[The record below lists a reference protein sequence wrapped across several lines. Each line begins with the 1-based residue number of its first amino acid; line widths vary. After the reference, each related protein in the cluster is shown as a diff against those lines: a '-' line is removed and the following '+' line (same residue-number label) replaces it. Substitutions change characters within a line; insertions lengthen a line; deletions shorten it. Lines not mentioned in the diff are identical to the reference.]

1 MSDEYNL
8 NNAQYTSLYE
18 GSQTLFRTISERLN
32 VNTAYVTRRGK
43 NEMTVL
49 SSFNDKEEIIPEGY
63 SVEYGGTYCRLIIS
77 NEGSVMT
84 TPDLTQDL
92 ITSQLEVTDE
102 LGVKGFLGVTLR
114 DREGGIF
121 GTLCVMDRE
130 EKSFSDEDIE
140 YLRSLAGVLSHM
152 IELDQLSY
160 NIAYL
165 TVPIIPITTG
175 VSILSVQGIVDSS
188 RSEIILNQVLD
199 YCAGHQVHTFIVDLS
214 GLIILN
220 EQLPLAI
227 SNLAQAL
234 RVMGVRPLISGI
246 TPEIAKQ
253 DLKCG
258 QLTNLSIET
267 VRSLEQAM
275 ELIGFSL
282 TENHNHCNH

>member
-18 GSQTLFRTISERLN
+18 GSQTLFRIISERLN
-32 VNTAYVTRRGK
+32 VNTAYITRRGN

-77 NEGSVMT
+77 NEDNAMT
-84 TPDLTQDL
+84 TPDLTKEL
-92 ITSQLEVTDE
+92 ITSQLEVTDQ

-114 DREGGIF
+114 DREGGVF
-121 GTLCVMDRE
+121 GTLCVMDRN
-130 EKSFSDEDIE
+130 EKSFSGQDIE
-140 YLRSLAGVLSHM
+140 YLQSLSGILSHM
-152 IELDQLSY
+152 IEFDQMSY
-160 NIAYL
+160 NMAYL
-165 TVPIIPITTG
+165 NVPIIPITTG

-188 RSEIILNQVLD
+188 RSEVILNHVLQ
-199 YCAGHQVHTFIVDLS
+199 YCAVNQVHTFIVDLS

-220 EQLPLAI
+220 DHLPHVI
-227 SNLAQAL
+227 SDLAQAL
-234 RVMGVRPLISGI
+234 RVMGVRPLITGI

-253 DLKCG
+253 DLRNA
-258 QLTNLSIET
+258 QLTGLNIET

-275 ELIGFSL
+275 AVIGFSL
-282 TENHNHCNH
+282 TETNNVSH

>member
-8 NNAQYTSLYE
+8 SNAQYTSLYE
-18 GSQTLFRTISERLN
+18 GSQALFRIISERLN

-77 NEGSVMT
+77 NENSTMT
-84 TPDLTQDL
+84 TADLTKDL
-92 ITSQLEVTDE
+92 ITSQLEVTDQ

-114 DREGGIF
+114 DREGDVF
-121 GTLCVMDRE
+121 GTLCVMDRD

-140 YLRSLAGVLSHM
+140 YLHSLSGILAHM
-152 IELDQLSY
+152 IELDQLNY
-160 NIAYL
+160 NMTYL
-165 TVPIIPITTG
+165 NVPIIPITIG
-175 VSILSVQGIVDSS
+175 VSVLSIQGIVDSR
-188 RSEIILNQVLD
+188 RSDIILNHVLQ
-199 YCAGHQVHTFIVDLS
+199 YCTDHQVHTFIIDLS

-220 EQLPLAI
+220 DQLPRVL
-227 SNLAQAL
+227 SDLAQAL
-234 RVMGVRPLISGI
+234 RVMGVRPLITGI

-253 DLKCG
+253 DLRNA
-258 QLTNLSIET
+258 QLTSLNIET

-275 ELIGFSL
+275 ALIGFSL
-282 TENHNHCNH
+282 TETKI